1 MTFIIIY
8 SKKQQRDNSFFKPKI
23 NQKMIAIVKFF
34 ITLLVQLL
42 TVIFI

>member
-1 MTFIIIY
+1 MISIIIY
-8 SKKQQRDNSFFKPKI
+8 SKKQQQNNCFFKSKI

-42 TVIFI
+42 TVILI